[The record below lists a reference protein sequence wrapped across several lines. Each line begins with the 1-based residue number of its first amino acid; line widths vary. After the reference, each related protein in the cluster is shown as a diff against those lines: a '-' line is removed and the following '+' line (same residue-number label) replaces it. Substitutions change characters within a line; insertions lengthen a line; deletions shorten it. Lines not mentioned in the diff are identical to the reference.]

1 MKRTSPILALAV
13 ILGCSGLVAKTIN
26 PPPTDIVKVICIARD
41 YLKAHNIDLSH
52 RFLACV
58 EYKNLHSEYERPYWL
73 LTWALL
79 AGTSE
84 GQLYVRVFNSGEITV
99 SCNDPRLC
107 PPGV

>member
-1 MKRTSPILALAV
+1 MKREALIIAWSATFAFVLANA
-13 ILGCSGLVAKTIN
+13 
-26 PPPTDIVKVICIARD
+26 KVINAPSADVVDVIRVARQYFD
-41 YLKAHNIDLSH
+41 ARHIDLSH
-52 RFLACV
+52 RFLSSV
-58 EYKNLHSEYERPYWL
+58 EYKNLHHEFERPYWL

-84 GQLYVRVFNSGEITV
+84 GQLYVRVFNNGEITI